1 MIAQAIKSPV
11 GDYDLRGRDID
22 TCMVGEIHD
31 TLIDAAR
38 LAKVEFDNGI
48 PNWELFR
55 TVYGGDS
62 LYLPMLKRWVHEFA
76 IAYCLSG
83 GIKRSAYTPTL
94 AGIAGLDALYL
105 LTYMVPML
113 PHTVIAEDLGVD
125 PKTYRRLRDAIR
137 DRLSV
142 SLNLYVL
149 HLGSAYRQTLIYERK
164 SRYGNQ
170 ALT

>member
-1 MIAQAIKSPV
+1 MNAIKSPV

-22 TCMVGEIHD
+22 TCMVSEVHD

-38 LAKVEFDNGI
+38 LAKVEFNNEM

-55 TVYGGDS
+55 AVYGGDY
-62 LYLPMLKRWVHEFA
+62 LHLPMLKRWVHEFA
-76 IAYCLSG
+76 IAYCLGG
-83 GIKRSAYTPTL
+83 GIKRSVYTPTL
-94 AGIAGLDALYL
+94 AGVAGLDALYL
-105 LTYMVPML
+105 LVYMQPML
-113 PHTVIAEDLGVD
+113 PHTVIAEDLGVT
-125 PKTYRRLRDAIR
+125 PKTYLRLRDGIR

-164 SRYGNQ
+164 AR
-170 ALT
+170 